1 MKSYCNVLLRKLPVF
16 MFLLFSFGGK
26 AQITM
31 STANCTISSNEL
43 QMDIVLTNTGKTD
56 LHWNSAVLRMTVPAG
71 MVPAGS
77 QTYVVNYIG
86 GSDFPSSWPVAPAKA
101 FGTNY
106 NASQRVLTWTSG
118 NTSAYNNSEC
128 NALLIAPGQTKT
140 IGRFSFK
147 ITSSNFLQGAVADL
161 TWHSTSGCNLYQAC
175 KAAVTGYNET
185 SGLRTLVNPCKL
197 VVPRQ

>member
-1 MKSYCNVLLRKLPVF
+1 MKSYCNVLLRKLPGF

-43 QMDIVLTNTGKTD
+43 QMDIVLTNTGKND

-106 NASQRVLTWTSG
+106 NASQRTLTWTSG
-118 NTSAYNNSEC
+118 N
-128 NALLIAPGQTKT
+128 K
-140 IGRFSFK
+140 IGRASCRERVY
-147 ITSSNFLQGAVADL
+147 SSV
-161 TWHSTSGCNLYQAC
+161 
-175 KAAVTGYNET
+175 
-185 SGLRTLVNPCKL
+185 
-197 VVPRQ
+197 